1 MEDEENNFQPS
12 KKRAAGAQL
21 SRDNPGL
28 DDDETSEPENGT
40 FKRASDEVLAT
51 RRIVKVRRHQT
62 SSTPSAP
69 VPAPAPSTNPFAAIR
84 LVPPASS
91 DHAVEADQSVAS
103 KETVQNDETG
113 SKFEDE
119 VVESKEEST
128 AEKEKSDDINNN
140 AKQSESKFSESKTE
154 PNIEKD
160 NTDDACEQNV
170 AKATADKL
178 AENESF
184 EDGAKTAGESD
195 ISESDARKDAENKRN
210 ANEDSVKETA
220 GKTVETG
227 SFSSFK
233 PLSSAQNAF
242 SGLVG
247 TGFSS
252 TLFSFGSVPKDGP
265 PPGSSGSL
273 FGLKNDQPSFS
284 FGLSNN
290 GNSSMFGTSAAN
302 SASNSENSK
311 FPARQEVTVETGE
324 ENEEAVFTADSV
336 LFEFIAA
343 TWKERGKGEL
353 KVNVSTSG
361 TGKARLIMR
370 AKGNYRLIL
379 NASLYPDLKLTDMDK
394 RGVTFACVNS
404 AAESNDGLSTIALK
418 FKDSSTVE
426 NFRTAVTLHKDTTSV
441 VLKTTPGNSPKA
453 SDE

>member
-1 MEDEENNFQPS
+1 MEDEENNFPPS

-40 FKRASDEVLAT
+40 FKRASDGVLAT
-51 RRIVKVRRHQT
+51 RRIVKVRRQQT

-91 DHAVEADQSVAS
+91 DQAVEAEQSVTS

-128 AEKEKSDDINNN
+128 AEKEKSDINNN
-140 AKQSESKFSESKTE
+140 TKQSESKFSESKTE

-160 NTDDACEQNV
+160 NTDDVCEQN
-170 AKATADKL
+170 KATVDKV

-184 EDGAKTAGESD
+184 EDGAQTAGESD
-195 ISESDARKDAENKRN
+195 IGENDARKDAENKRN
-210 ANEDSVKETA
+210 ANEDRVKETA
-220 GKTVETG
+220 GKTVETA

-233 PLSSAQNAF
+233 PLSSARNAF
-242 SGLVG
+242 SGLAG

-252 TLFSFGSVPKDGP
+252 TLFSFGSVPKDGIP
-265 PPGSSGSL
+265 PVSSGSL

-284 FGLSNN
+284 LGLSNN
-290 GNSSMFGTSAAN
+290 GNSSMFGTSGAN
-302 SASNSENSK
+302 SATNSETSK
-311 FPARQEVTVETGE
+311 FPARQDVTVETGE

-379 NASLYPDLKLTDMDK
+379 NASLYPDLKLTEMDK
-394 RGVTFACVNS
+394 RGVTFTCVNS
-404 AAESNDGLSTIALK
+404 AAESKDGLSTIALK

-426 NFRTAVTLHKDTTSV
+426 NFRTAVTLHKDITSV
-441 VLKTTPGNSPKA
+441 VLKSPEYSPKA
-453 SDE
+453 ADE